1 MSSLQMADQLVAMWL
16 EDRKQ
21 AHQWVYLNCEGPR
34 RVLDAL
40 EKKYPGIKLNKEKS
54 FWHIFIP
61 DELRIGHEAHFSQV
75 LERYLNYLVKG
86 ELPEWEIPNM
96 IAKYYTTTKALEIAT
111 NR

>member
-40 EKKYPGIKLNKEKS
+40 ERAS
-54 FWHIFIP
+54 FYEDQTSIQLREAFI
-61 DELRIGHEAHFSQV
+61 Q
-75 LERYLNYLVKG
+75 
-86 ELPEWEIPNM
+86 
-96 IAKYYTTTKALEIAT
+96 ALMETA
-111 NR
+111 